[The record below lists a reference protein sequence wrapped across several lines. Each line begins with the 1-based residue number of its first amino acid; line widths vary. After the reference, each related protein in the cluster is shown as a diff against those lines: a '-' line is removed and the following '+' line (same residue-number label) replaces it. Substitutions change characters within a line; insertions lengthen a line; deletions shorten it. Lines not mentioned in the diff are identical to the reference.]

1 MMEITYLQYYAAFI
15 IGALWFVIFKET
27 PPCSWKG
34 GIIRIIND
42 ATRKE
47 EIKTVID
54 FNNHTVI
61 KVKG

>member
-1 MMEITYLQYYAAFI
+1 MIEITYLQYYAAFV
-15 IGALWFVIFKET
+15 IGALWFVIFKEIFKT
-27 PPCSWKG
+27 V
-34 GIIRIIND
+34 IRIKKD

-47 EIKTVID
+47 EIKTVIN

>member
-1 MMEITYLQYYAAFI
+1 MIEITYLQYYAAFL
-15 IGALWFVIFKET
+15 IGALWFVIFKEIFKT
-27 PPCSWKG
+27 V
-34 GIIRIIND
+34 IRIKKD

>member
-1 MMEITYLQYYAAFI
+1 MMEITYLQYYAAFV
-15 IGALWFVIFKET
+15 IGALWFVIFKEIFKT
-27 PPCSWKG
+27 V
-34 GIIRIIND
+34 IRIIKD

-47 EIKTVID
+47 ENKTVID

>member
-1 MMEITYLQYYAAFI
+1 MIEITYLQYYAAFI
-15 IGALWFVIFKET
+15 IGALWFVIFKEI
-27 PPCSWKG
+27 CKSV
-34 GIIRIIND
+34 IRIIND

-54 FNNHTVI
+54 FDNHTVI